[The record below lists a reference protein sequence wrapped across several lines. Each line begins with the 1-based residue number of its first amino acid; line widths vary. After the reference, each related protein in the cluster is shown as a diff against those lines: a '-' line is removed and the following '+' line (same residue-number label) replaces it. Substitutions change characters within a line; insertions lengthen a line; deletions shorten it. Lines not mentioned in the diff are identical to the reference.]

1 MENDPVLIGKYSS
14 QASDQLY
21 VYSISQ
27 PYVYSISQPYVYSIS
42 QPYVL
47 FISQPYI
54 FPFLD
59 PYLNTFYLFLQ
70 SQKTYIKIILE
81 KVKRTEK

>member
-1 MENDPVLIGKYSS
+1 MENGPVLIGKYSS

-27 PYVYSISQPYVYSIS
+27 PYVYSISQPYV
-42 QPYVL
+42 L

-54 FPFLD
+54 FPFFD

>member
-1 MENDPVLIGKYSS
+1 MENDPVLDPVLIGKYSS
-14 QASDQLY
+14 QASDQL
-21 VYSISQ
+21 
-27 PYVYSISQPYVYSIS
+27 YVYSISQPYVYSIS

>member
-1 MENDPVLIGKYSS
+1 MESGPVLIGKYSS
-14 QASDQLY
+14 QASD
-21 VYSISQ
+21 
-27 PYVYSISQPYVYSIS
+27 QPYVYSIS

-54 FPFLD
+54 FLFLD